1 MYGSVHIHHA
11 RSRSISRTKS
21 RTDSLICVKR
31 LDVFWFSIASCV
43 AVSVSAPRPAAVS
56 RLPAMRENIGSM
68 MLARLVSWPSGPP
81 NRSSANSLASS
92 TRTTSPSP
100 ALCIRSASRLLP
112 LENGSI
118 VFCRFAWRNIL
129 RHISFA
135 KMCSS
140 LHSAAGG
147 SGMMLSGTSLKDRR
161 WYGPRRGPVQ
171 SCTRRTTDSSSSVVT
186 ITPS

>member
-1 MYGSVHIHHA
+1 M
-11 RSRSISRTKS
+11 
-21 RTDSLICVKR
+21 
-31 LDVFWFSIASCV
+31 
-43 AVSVSAPRPAAVS
+43 
-56 RLPAMRENIGSM
+56 
-68 MLARLVSWPSGPP
+68 
-81 NRSSANSLASS
+81 
-92 TRTTSPSP
+92 
-100 ALCIRSASRLLP
+100 
-112 LENGSI
+112 
-118 VFCRFAWRNIL
+118 